1 MFAQFLNSDPASARM
16 FATEQFFFPA
26 TKALLTDAEFIG
38 QTPSFYG
45 GQKVNQLFADIG
57 STVDADFQW
66 PPFLDQAATDWTET
80 VGKSLADRT
89 DTVRAL
95 GTWQSRLTTYA
106 KGQGF
111 TVKGAEMSRRRTAG
125 PLFVA
130 PFMVL
135 FLLLFLTPLAYAAY
149 LSLFQE
155 RLIGGTAFVGLDNYV
170 TALSDP
176 LLLHGLGRVA
186 LFFVIQ
192 VPLMLLLALA
202 FALALD
208 SGLLR
213 LARVIRLGIFIPYA
227 VPSVVAA
234 LMWGYLYGPDFGPFA
249 QLSRE
254 LSLPVPDFLS
264 EGWMLASLANIVTW
278 EFVGY
283 NMIILYAALRTVPP
297 ELYEA
302 AAMDEAGAWRIAWSI
317 KLPALRPAL
326 MLTLLFSVIGSFQ
339 LFNEPNLLMKVA
351 PDVISSSYTAN
362 LYAYSLAFTGQQVN
376 YAATVSFLL
385 GLVIVIASYAVL
397 LTANR
402 RRTS

>member
-1 MFAQFLNSDPASARM
+1 M
-16 FATEQFFFPA
+16 
-26 TKALLTDAEFIG
+26 
-38 QTPSFYG
+38 
-45 GQKVNQLFADIG
+45 
-57 STVDADFQW
+57 
-66 PPFLDQAATDWTET
+66 AATTAAAAR
-80 VGKSLADRT
+80 K
-89 DTVRAL
+89 
-95 GTWQSRLTTYA
+95 
-106 KGQGF
+106 
-111 TVKGAEMSRRRTAG
+111 SRRAGPSPRRRSGSAG

-130 PFMVL
+130 PFLIL
-135 FLLLFLTPLAYAAY
+135 FLLLFLAPLGYAAY

-155 RLIGGTAFVGLDNYV
+155 QLIGGTVFVGLDNYV
-170 TALSDP
+170 TALKDP
-176 LLLHGLGRVA
+176 QLLHGVGRVA

-192 VPLMLLLALA
+192 VPLMLLLALL

-213 LARVIRLGIFIPYA
+213 LARVIRLGIFVPYA

-249 QLSRE
+249 QLSRN
-254 LSLPVPDFLS
+254 LDLPAPQFLS
-264 EGWMLASLANIVTW
+264 ESWMLGSLANIVTW

-283 NMIILYAALRTVPP
+283 NMIILYAALRTVPHD
-297 ELYEA
+297 LYEA
-302 AAMDEAGAWRIAWSI
+302 AAMDGAGAWRVAWSI

-326 MLTLLFSVIGSFQ
+326 LLTLLFSVIGSFQ
-339 LFNEPNLLMKVA
+339 LFNEPSLLMKIA

-402 RRTS
+402 RREK

>member
-1 MFAQFLNSDPASARM
+1 MA
-16 FATEQFFFPA
+16 
-26 TKALLTDAEFIG
+26 
-38 QTPSFYG
+38 
-45 GQKVNQLFADIG
+45 
-57 STVDADFQW
+57 
-66 PPFLDQAATDWTET
+66 
-80 VGKSLADRT
+80 
-89 DTVRAL
+89 
-95 GTWQSRLTTYA
+95 
-106 KGQGF
+106 
-111 TVKGAEMSRRRTAG
+111 
-125 PLFVA
+125 
-130 PFMVL
+130 L
-135 FLLLFLTPLAYAAY
+135 FLLLFLAPLGYAAY

-155 RLIGGTAFVGLDNYV
+155 RLVGGTAFVGLDNYV
-170 TALSDP
+170 RALEDP
-176 LLLHGLGRVA
+176 QLIHGVGRVA

-192 VPLMLLLALA
+192 VPVMLLLALA

-213 LARVIRLGIFIPYA
+213 LSRVIRLGIFVPYA

-254 LSLPVPDFLS
+254 LGLPAPDFLS
-264 EGWMLASLANIVTW
+264 DGWMLGSLANIVTW

-283 NMIILYAALRTVPP
+283 NMIILYAALRTIPT

-302 AAMDEAGAWRIAWSI
+302 AAVDGAGAWRIARSI
-317 KLPALRPAL
+317 KLPALRSAL

-362 LYAYSLAFTGQQVN
+362 LYAYTLAFTGQQVN

-385 GLVIVIASYAVL
+385 GLVIVIVSYAVL

>member
-1 MFAQFLNSDPASARM
+1 MTATTAASSKGRRGGARRHR
-16 FATEQFFFPA
+16 
-26 TKALLTDAEFIG
+26 
-38 QTPSFYG
+38 S
-45 GQKVNQLFADIG
+45 
-57 STVDADFQW
+57 
-66 PPFLDQAATDWTET
+66 
-80 VGKSLADRT
+80 
-89 DTVRAL
+89 
-95 GTWQSRLTTYA
+95 
-106 KGQGF
+106 
-111 TVKGAEMSRRRTAG
+111 AG

-130 PFMVL
+130 PFMAL
-135 FLLLFLTPLAYAAY
+135 FLLLFLAPLGYAAY

-170 TALSDP
+170 RALGDP
-176 LLLHGLGRVA
+176 QLIHGVVRVA

-192 VPLMLLLALA
+192 VPLMLLLALL

-213 LARVIRLGIFIPYA
+213 FARVIRLGIFVPYA

-249 QLSRE
+249 QLSHD
-254 LSLPVPDFLS
+254 LHLPAPDFLS
-264 EGWMLASLANIVTW
+264 DSWMLGSLSNIVTW

-283 NMIILYAALRTVPP
+283 NMIILYAALRTVPE

-302 AAMDEAGAWRIAWSI
+302 AAVDGAGAWRIAWSI

-339 LFNEPNLLMKVA
+339 LFNEPKLLMSIA

-362 LYAYSLAFTGQQVN
+362 LYAYTLAFTGQQVN

-385 GLVIVIASYAVL
+385 GLVIVIVSYAVL

>member
-1 MFAQFLNSDPASARM
+1 
-16 FATEQFFFPA
+16 
-26 TKALLTDAEFIG
+26 
-38 QTPSFYG
+38 
-45 GQKVNQLFADIG
+45 
-57 STVDADFQW
+57 
-66 PPFLDQAATDWTET
+66 
-80 VGKSLADRT
+80 
-89 DTVRAL
+89 
-95 GTWQSRLTTYA
+95 
-106 KGQGF
+106 
-111 TVKGAEMSRRRTAG
+111 MSRRRTAG

-302 AAMDEAGAWRIAWSI
+302 AAMDGAGAWRIAWSI

-385 GLVIVIASYAVL
+385 GLVIVVASYAVL

>member
-1 MFAQFLNSDPASARM
+1 ML
-16 FATEQFFFPA
+16 
-26 TKALLTDAEFIG
+26 
-38 QTPSFYG
+38 
-45 GQKVNQLFADIG
+45 
-57 STVDADFQW
+57 
-66 PPFLDQAATDWTET
+66 
-80 VGKSLADRT
+80 
-89 DTVRAL
+89 
-95 GTWQSRLTTYA
+95 
-106 KGQGF
+106 
-111 TVKGAEMSRRRTAG
+111 
-125 PLFVA
+125 
-130 PFMVL
+130 L
-135 FLLLFLTPLAYAAY
+135 FLLLFLAPLGYAAY
-149 LSLFQE
+149 LSLYQE
-155 RLIGGTAFVGLDNYV
+155 RLIGGTVFVGLDNYIQ
-170 TALSDP
+170 ALSDP
-176 LLLHGLGRVA
+176 LLLHGVARVA

-192 VPLMLLLALA
+192 VPLMLLLALL

-249 QLSRE
+249 QLSRN
-254 LSLPVPDFLS
+254 LSLPVPQFLS
-264 EGWMLASLANIVTW
+264 DGWMLGSLANIVTW

-283 NMIILYAALRTVPP
+283 NMIILYAALRTIPT

-302 AAMDEAGAWRIAWSI
+302 AAMDGAGAWRIARSI

-339 LFNEPNLLMKVA
+339 LFNEPSLLMKVA

-385 GLVIVIASYAVL
+385 GLAIVIVSYAVL

-402 RRTS
+402 RRTP

>member
-1 MFAQFLNSDPASARM
+1 M
-16 FATEQFFFPA
+16 
-26 TKALLTDAEFIG
+26 
-38 QTPSFYG
+38 
-45 GQKVNQLFADIG
+45 
-57 STVDADFQW
+57 
-66 PPFLDQAATDWTET
+66 
-80 VGKSLADRT
+80 
-89 DTVRAL
+89 
-95 GTWQSRLTTYA
+95 
-106 KGQGF
+106 
-111 TVKGAEMSRRRTAG
+111 RRRRSAG

-135 FLLLFLTPLAYAAY
+135 FLSLFLAPLGYAAY

-155 RLIGGTAFVGLDNYV
+155 RLIGGTAFVGLDNYAQ
-170 TALSDP
+170 ALGDP
-176 LLLHGLGRVA
+176 QFLHGIGRVA
-186 LFFVIQ
+186 LFFVVQ
-192 VPLMLLLALA
+192 VPVMLLLALA

-213 LARVIRLGIFIPYA
+213 LARVIRLGIFVPYA

-249 QLSRE
+249 QLSRD

-264 EGWMLASLANIVTW
+264 EGWMLGSLANIVTW

-283 NMIILYAALRTVPP
+283 NMIILYAALRTIPG

-302 AAMDEAGAWRIAWSI
+302 AAMDGAGAWRIARSI

-339 LFNEPNLLMKVA
+339 LFNEPKLLMSIA

-362 LYAYSLAFTGQQVN
+362 LYAYTLAFTGQQVN

>member
-1 MFAQFLNSDPASARM
+1 
-16 FATEQFFFPA
+16 
-26 TKALLTDAEFIG
+26 
-38 QTPSFYG
+38 
-45 GQKVNQLFADIG
+45 
-57 STVDADFQW
+57 
-66 PPFLDQAATDWTET
+66 
-80 VGKSLADRT
+80 
-89 DTVRAL
+89 
-95 GTWQSRLTTYA
+95 
-106 KGQGF
+106 
-111 TVKGAEMSRRRTAG
+111 
-125 PLFVA
+125 
-130 PFMVL
+130 MVL
-135 FLLLFLTPLAYAAY
+135 FLLLFLAPLGYAAY
-149 LSLFQE
+149 LSLYQE
-155 RLIGGTAFVGLDNYV
+155 RLIGGTVFVGLDNYV
-170 TALSDP
+170 QALGDP
-176 LLLHGLGRVA
+176 QLIHGVGRVA

-192 VPLMLLLALA
+192 VPVMLLLALL

-249 QLSRE
+249 QLSRN
-254 LSLPVPDFLS
+254 LGLPVPHFLS
-264 EGWMLASLANIVTW
+264 DGWMLGSLANIVTW

-283 NMIILYAALRTVPP
+283 NMIILYAALRTIPQ

-302 AAMDEAGAWRIAWSI
+302 AAMDGAGAWRIARSI
-317 KLPALRPAL
+317 KLPALRPTL
-326 MLTLLFSVIGSFQ
+326 LLTLLFSVIGSFQ
-339 LFNEPNLLMKVA
+339 LFNEPKLLMSIA

>member
-1 MFAQFLNSDPASARM
+1 
-16 FATEQFFFPA
+16 
-26 TKALLTDAEFIG
+26 
-38 QTPSFYG
+38 
-45 GQKVNQLFADIG
+45 
-57 STVDADFQW
+57 
-66 PPFLDQAATDWTET
+66 
-80 VGKSLADRT
+80 
-89 DTVRAL
+89 
-95 GTWQSRLTTYA
+95 
-106 KGQGF
+106 
-111 TVKGAEMSRRRTAG
+111 
-125 PLFVA
+125 
-130 PFMVL
+130 MVL
-135 FLLLFLTPLAYAAY
+135 FLLLFLAPLGYAAY

-155 RLIGGTAFVGLDNYV
+155 PLVGGTVFVGLDNYIQ
-170 TALSDP
+170 ALGDP
-176 LLLHGLGRVA
+176 QLIHGVGRVA

-192 VPLMLLLALA
+192 VPLMLLLALL

-213 LARVIRLGIFIPYA
+213 LARVIRLGIFVPYA

-234 LMWGYLYGPDFGPFA
+234 LMWGYLYGPGFGPFA
-249 QLSRE
+249 QLGRN
-254 LSLPVPDFLS
+254 LDLPTPHFLS
-264 EGWMLASLANIVTW
+264 DGWMLGSLANIVTW

-283 NMIILYAALRTVPP
+283 NMIILYAALRTIPT

-302 AAMDEAGAWRIAWSI
+302 AAMDGAGAWRIARSI

-326 MLTLLFSVIGSFQ
+326 TLTLLFSVIGSFQ
-339 LFNEPNLLMKVA
+339 LFNEPKLLMSIA

-362 LYAYSLAFTGQQVN
+362 LYAYSLAFTSNQVN